1 MSIIRTYFTKN
12 NTIITDNRINNSQ
25 NPVTEISYGLNK
37 QVSRYIFDVDF
48 DSLKNKLV
56 NKGYNEQSIKHHK
69 LVLYNTICT
78 DKSYTGT
85 KFQDNTDRKSVV

>member
-56 NKGYNEQSIKHHK
+56 NKGYNEQSIKYHK
-69 LVLYNTICT
+69 LVLYNTISI

-85 KFQDNTDRKSVV
+85 KFQDKNTKNIFF